1 MSSLNNPAHWHLRAQ
16 EARLLAAQLEGEEAK
31 AAILK
36 MAEDYERIAV
46 RAAKRLQDDKAQARD
61 ANTE

>member
-1 MSSLNNPAHWHLRAQ
+1 
-16 EARLLAAQLEGEEAK
+16 LEGEEAK

-36 MAEDYERIAV
+36 MAEDYERFAV
-46 RAAKRLQDDKAQARD
+46 RAAKRLQDDKAQARG